1 MEREDD
7 GDDQQL
13 AGTAAAVAAAAKPKV
28 RSRISAKLMETRS
41 RPFRVVSIDVGL
53 RNLGL
58 AVVSYSG
65 GADSFEAETLLFDHL
80 TVEHA
85 ENVDLLEENE
95 CSARNA
101 KSLGPLRQIS
111 FWHTC
116 MMNRK
121 ALMLDPPPDMIVVE
135 VQDGG
140 NATMRQVSTGI
151 VGLFV
156 GHFEARFR
164 DGMIPRLPMFTMVRG
179 DMKMKVCEAILESTR
194 AKALLTAD
202 QHRLVKLR
210 FEHSTAA
217 AASAAAAAAT
227 PAASAAAPAP
237 PPAYLLKINPRRYY
251 MLHKAW
257 KEASGGGGKAT
268 PEAIPQGPE
277 AIPQGPEAI
286 PQGPEAIPH
295 GPEAIPQGPEEPP
308 AKKQRRVTAGRSRGA
323 YEMRKKTAVLAFE
336 TYVELSQGRRSSSLS
351 SASTTAK
358 KQRDISDAVL
368 QGMYVICRHLK
379 VTEASSGKCM

>member
-210 FEHSTAA
+210 FEHSTTAA
-217 AASAAAAAAT
+217 AAAAAAT

-268 PEAIPQGPE
+268 PEAIPQ
-277 AIPQGPEAI
+277 
-286 PQGPEAIPH
+286 